1 MELGLL
7 LDLQKTNSIGVSDMN
22 LFDQEI
28 FINSSLHKDSL
39 PAFIML
45 LAFVITFICARGYTR
60 IARKTGWGSA
70 SFGGVHAH
78 HLVFG
83 MVIAFI
89 AGAATF
95 GLTPSSY
102 SPFFLLLAA
111 AFGCGVAL
119 VLDEFALLFHL
130 KDVYWS
136 NEGRSS
142 IDAVVIALVLG
153 VLMIIG
159 VAPFGSNGDFTHTYL
174 LMTIAINLPIL
185 LIAGLKGKIK
195 MALFGVFIPLLGLV
209 GAIRLAKPN
218 SPWAKFMYKNHPK
231 KVNRTTK
238 RHKRYDKTWL
248 HYKDRLWDL
257 IGGKPQMN

>member
-1 MELGLL
+1 M
-7 LDLQKTNSIGVSDMN
+7 
-22 LFDQEI
+22 
-28 FINSSLHKDSL
+28 
-39 PAFIML
+39 ML
-45 LAFVITFICARGYTR
+45 LAFVITFILARGYTR

-95 GLTPSSY
+95 GLTPSSS
-102 SPFFLLLAA
+102 SPFFLLLAV

-153 VLMIIG
+153 ILMMIG
-159 VAPFGSNGDFTHTYL
+159 VAPFGSNGDFTHTYIFI
-174 LMTIAINLPIL
+174 TIGINLPVL

-195 MALFGVFIPLLGLV
+195 MAIFGVFIPFVGLV

-218 SPWAKFMYKNHPK
+218 SPWARYMYKNSPK
-231 KVNRTTK
+231 KLQRSIK

-248 HYKDRLWDL
+248 KYKDRLWDL
-257 IGGKPQMN
+257 IGGKPQIIQ